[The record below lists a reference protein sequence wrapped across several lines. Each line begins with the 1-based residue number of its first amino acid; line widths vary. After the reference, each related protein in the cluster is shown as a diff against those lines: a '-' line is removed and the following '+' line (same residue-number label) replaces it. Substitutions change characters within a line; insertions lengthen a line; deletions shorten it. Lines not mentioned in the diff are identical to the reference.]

1 MSPFERISQWVG
13 KSVKVEERYHAAV
26 HDPTVGLYVH
36 VPFCERICPY
46 CDFAVVRTRVLEPKL
61 ESTYVDAL
69 LEELGARQ
77 GAFAQ
82 RRLETVYL
90 GGGTPSLVRPE
101 SLARILAAARA
112 AFAEGASKEVTL
124 EVNPST
130 LERARLPG
138 FRAAGVNRL
147 SVGIQSFNDL
157 VLRRLGRAHRASEA
171 RATLRSARDA
181 GFMNLSLDL
190 IFGAPQQ
197 REEDFARDLDEAIG
211 FAPQHVSAYGLTV
224 EPGTPFSLAAT
235 RGQLA
240 LADDDSVASMMEL
253 AAARLTAAGL
263 APYEISSF
271 ARPGFESQHNRRYWE
286 RRPVLGIGVG
296 AWSTEPPTPAAPFG
310 ARSSNVRGLAEYLK
324 RISQGEL
331 PAAAAPEVLDE
342 RTARGEA
349 MFLALRT
356 VDGLDAARFAA
367 EFGGPPRR
375 FFAGAIDACT
385 KAGLLAELSGGDLR
399 LTARG
404 RLLSDSVFA
413 QLV

>member
-1 MSPFERISQWVG
+1 MGEFAKARR
-13 KSVKVEERYHAAV
+13 RYHAAV

-46 CDFAVVRTRVLEPKL
+46 CDFAVVRTRVLEPKR
-61 ESTYVDAL
+61 EDAYVDAL
-69 LEELGARQ
+69 LQELAARQ
-77 GAFAQ
+77 GVFAQ

-90 GGGTPSLVRPE
+90 GGGTPSLLRPE
-101 SLARILAAARA
+101 SVARMLGAARE
-112 AFAEGASKEVTL
+112 AFAESASQEVTL

-138 FRAAGVNRL
+138 FQAAGVNRL
-147 SVGIQSFNDL
+147 SVGVQSFNDL
-157 VLRRLGRAHRASEA
+157 VLHRLGRAHRASEA
-171 RATLRSARDA
+171 RATLRCARDA
-181 GFMNLSLDL
+181 GYMNLSLDL
-190 IFGAPQQ
+190 IFGAPRQG
-197 REEDFARDLDEAIG
+197 EEDFARDLDEAIG
-211 FAPQHVSAYGLTV
+211 FAPQHVSAYGLTI
-224 EPGTPFSLAAT
+224 EPGTPFSLAAK
-235 RGQLA
+235 RGQLG
-240 LADDDSVASMMEL
+240 LAEDDSVASMMEL
-253 AAARLTAAGL
+253 AAARLAAAGL

-271 ARPGFESQHNRRYWE
+271 ARPGFESRHNRRYWE

-296 AWSTEPPTPAAPFG
+296 AWSSEPPTPAAPFG
-310 ARSSNVRGLAEYLK
+310 ARSANVRGLTEYLR
-324 RISQGEL
+324 RIAEGEL
-331 PAAAAPEVLDE
+331 PVAGAREVLDE

-356 VDGLDAARFAA
+356 AGGVDAARFAA

-404 RLLSDSVFA
+404 RLLSDSVFE

>member
-1 MSPFERISQWVG
+1 
-13 KSVKVEERYHAAV
+13 V

-46 CDFAVVRTRVLEPKL
+46 CDFAVVRARVLKPEL
-61 ESTYVDAL
+61 ENAYVDAL
-69 LEELGARQ
+69 LKELAARKET
-77 GAFAQ
+77 FAQ

-90 GGGTPSLVRPE
+90 GGGTPSLLRPE
-101 SLARILAAARA
+101 SVARILAAARE
-112 AFAEGASKEVTL
+112 AFAETAPEEVTL

-130 LERARLPG
+130 LERARLPA

-147 SVGIQSFNDL
+147 SVGVQSFNDL
-157 VLRRLGRAHRASEA
+157 VLHRLGRAHRACEA
-171 RATLRSARDA
+171 RKTLHSAREA
-181 GFMNLSLDL
+181 GFVNLSLDL
-190 IFGAPQQ
+190 IFGAPRQS
-197 REEDFARDLDEAIG
+197 EEDFARDLEETIA
-211 FAPQHVSAYGLTV
+211 FAPQHVSAYGLTI
-224 EPGTPFSLAAT
+224 EAGTPFALAAE
-235 RGQLA
+235 RGQLGP
-240 LADDDSVASMMEL
+240 ADDDSVAMMMEL
-253 AAARLTAAGL
+253 AATRLAAAGL

-271 ARPGFESQHNRRYWE
+271 ARPGFESRHNRRYWE

-296 AWSTEPPTPAAPFG
+296 AWSSEPPTPWEPFG
-310 ARSSNVRGLAEYLK
+310 ARSANVRGLAEYLA
-324 RISQGEL
+324 RIAQGEL
-331 PAAAAPEVLDE
+331 PAEGTREVLDE

-356 VDGLDAARFAA
+356 TGGLDAERFAA

-375 FFAGAIDACT
+375 FFAGAIDSCT
-385 KAGLLAELSGGDLR
+385 KAGLLCELRGGDLR

>member
-1 MSPFERISQWVG
+1 M
-13 KSVKVEERYHAAV
+13 
-26 HDPTVGLYVH
+26 
-36 VPFCERICPY
+36 
-46 CDFAVVRTRVLEPKL
+46 VRTRRLEPKL
-61 ESTYVDAL
+61 ENAYVDAL
-69 LEELGARQ
+69 LQELGARQ
-77 GAFAQ
+77 GLFAQ

-90 GGGTPSLVRPE
+90 GGGTPSLLQPE
-101 SLARILAAARA
+101 SVARILVAARA
-112 AFAEGASKEVTL
+112 AFAESPSQEVTL

-147 SVGIQSFNDL
+147 SVGVQSFNDL
-157 VLRRLGRAHRASEA
+157 VLRRLGRAHRAPEA
-171 RATLRSARDA
+171 RATLRFARDA
-181 GFMNLSLDL
+181 GFLNLSLDL
-190 IFGAPQQ
+190 IFGAPGQ
-197 REEDFARDLDEAIG
+197 REDDFARDLDEAID
-211 FAPQHVSAYGLTV
+211 FAPQHVSAYGLTI
-224 EPGTPFSLAAT
+224 EPGTPFSLAAR
-235 RGQLA
+235 RGQLR

-253 AAARLTAAGL
+253 AAARLGAVGL

-271 ARPGFESQHNRRYWE
+271 ARPGFESRHNRRYWE

-296 AWSTEPPTPAAPFG
+296 AWSSEPPTAAAPFG
-310 ARSSNVRGLAEYLK
+310 ARSANVRELPEYLR
-324 RISQGEL
+324 RIARGEL
-331 PAAAAPEVLDE
+331 PATAAPEVLDE

-356 VDGLDAARFAA
+356 VSGLDAARFAV
-367 EFGGPPRR
+367 EFGAPPRR

>member
-1 MSPFERISQWVG
+1 M
-13 KSVKVEERYHAAV
+13 

-46 CDFAVVRTRVLEPKL
+46 CDFAVVRTRRLEPKL
-61 ESTYVDAL
+61 ENAYVDAL
-69 LEELGARQ
+69 LQELGARQ
-77 GAFAQ
+77 GLFAQ

-90 GGGTPSLVRPE
+90 GGGTPSLLQPE
-101 SLARILAAARA
+101 SVARILVAARA
-112 AFAEGASKEVTL
+112 AFAESPSQEVTL

-147 SVGIQSFNDL
+147 SVGVQSFNDL
-157 VLRRLGRAHRASEA
+157 VLRRLGRAHRAPEA
-171 RATLRSARDA
+171 RATLRFARDA
-181 GFMNLSLDL
+181 GFLNLSLDL
-190 IFGAPQQ
+190 IFGAPGQ
-197 REEDFARDLDEAIG
+197 REDDFARDLDEAID
-211 FAPQHVSAYGLTV
+211 FAPQHVSAYGLTI
-224 EPGTPFSLAAT
+224 EPGTPFSLAAR
-235 RGQLA
+235 RGQLR

-253 AAARLTAAGL
+253 AAARLGAVGL

-271 ARPGFESQHNRRYWE
+271 ARPGFESRHNRRYWE

-296 AWSTEPPTPAAPFG
+296 AWSSEPPTAAAPFG
-310 ARSSNVRGLAEYLK
+310 ARSANVRELPEYLR
-324 RISQGEL
+324 RIARGEL
-331 PAAAAPEVLDE
+331 PATAAPEVLDE

-356 VDGLDAARFAA
+356 VSGLDAARFAV
-367 EFGGPPRR
+367 EFGAPPRR

>member
-1 MSPFERISQWVG
+1 M
-13 KSVKVEERYHAAV
+13 

-46 CDFAVVRTRVLEPKL
+46 CDFAVVRTRRLEPKL
-61 ESTYVDAL
+61 ENAYVDAL
-69 LEELGARQ
+69 LQELGARQ
-77 GAFAQ
+77 GLFAQ

-90 GGGTPSLVRPE
+90 GGGTPSLLQPE
-101 SLARILAAARA
+101 SVARILVAARA
-112 AFAEGASKEVTL
+112 AFAESPSQEVTL

-130 LERARLPG
+130 LERERLPG
-138 FRAAGVNRL
+138 FQAAGVNRL
-147 SVGIQSFNDL
+147 SVGVQSFNDL
-157 VLRRLGRAHRASEA
+157 VLRRLGRAHRAPEA
-171 RATLRSARDA
+171 RATLRFARDA
-181 GFMNLSLDL
+181 GFLNLSLDL
-190 IFGAPQQ
+190 IFGAPGQS
-197 REEDFARDLDEAIG
+197 EDDFARDLDEAID
-211 FAPQHVSAYGLTV
+211 FAPQHVSAYGLTI
-224 EPGTPFSLAAT
+224 EPGTPFSLAAR
-235 RGQLA
+235 RGQLR

-253 AAARLTAAGL
+253 AAARLAAVGL

-271 ARPGFESQHNRRYWE
+271 ARPGFESRHNRRYWE

-296 AWSTEPPTPAAPFG
+296 AWSSEPPTAAAPFG
-310 ARSSNVRGLAEYLK
+310 ARSANVRELPEYLR
-324 RISQGEL
+324 RIARGEL
-331 PAAAAPEVLDE
+331 PATAPPEVLDE

-356 VDGLDAARFAA
+356 VSGLDAARFAA
-367 EFGGPPRR
+367 EFGAPPRR